1 MTPGRPIKV
10 AVVEDDA
17 RIRRVLDEVF
27 ASARDFL
34 CVGAFPNGS
43 AALAKLP
50 ALKPEVIVMDIN
62 LPDLSGVEVTRLLMA
77 RQPGLKVIGLSAQAD
92 LSVVAAMIDAGAAGF
107 VSKISAGQDLPEAIQ
122 DVCRNQTYF
131 SPVLGINS
139 RDDLATGHA
148 GPDTPA
154 RRHGS
159 IDPAGP

>member
-1 MTPGRPIKV
+1 MKRQVMLVDDHTLFRQALRMSLALSPGILVV
-10 AVVEDDA
+10 AEA
-17 RIRRVLDEVF
+17 GN
-27 ASARDFL
+27 AAT
-34 CVGAFPNGS
+34 
-43 AALAKLP
+43 ALALVDNIRVDVVC
-50 ALKPEVIVMDIN
+50 LDVN